1 MTHEELLEEARQAI
15 NKLFDDTSVSQEQT
29 AEDLH
34 TLLMEIQEL
43 ISTLDV

>member
-1 MTHEELLEEARQAI
+1 MTHEDLLKAARQAI
-15 NKLFDDTSVSQEQT
+15 DNLFNDTSVDQDQT